1 MDKDCKE
8 NQILNLKTKRCIN
21 KDSKKAI
28 EYLFNIG
35 DKTIHKL
42 YEKIDG
48 KIVKRCDKDKIRN
61 LKTKRCIKVNNNKP
75 VSLDKKKEAIEKIM
89 KALIPFKNRVS
100 ADIYHRNK
108 YLILMRREL
117 KNKKEGCLRVYKQ
130 NPDDSYSYRIGNR
143 IILKERI
150 GSDSI
155 FGLIYLS
162 EFREKT
168 KKLFTFASKIYGYV
182 KDAKMELEILT
193 KLTNLVRMDMCPHFP
208 ILYGYVICNNMNKF
222 DKDSFIKSKE
232 TDKSISQD
240 ISKFPILIKLKKD
253 KKIIT
258 TFNELANGDLS
269 VFFKL
274 YRTNEIYLI
283 NAFIQQLL
291 SIMFFNYHTGIIHN
305 DTHPGNF
312 LFHKIKAGGYFHYNI
327 FGVDYYLENIGFLWV
342 IWDFSL
348 SIKAENIVKSKKTMV
363 VKNDYENIIRAYN
376 EEGVILNNLISKF
389 YIWSNFY
396 YFKKPLNKKSLN
408 EYINILPKKLS
419 NTYDNI
425 LLKKLPSGAKI
436 INKTPYKINKGDV
449 FK

>member
-61 LKTKRCIKVNNNKP
+61 LKTKRCIKVNNNEAIL
-75 VSLDKKKEAIEKIM
+75 LDKKKEAIEKIM

-143 IILKERI
+143 IILKDRI

-182 KDAKMELEILT
+182 KDAKMEIELLT
-193 KLTNLVRMDMCPHFP
+193 KMTNLVRMDMCPHFP

-222 DKDSFIKSKE
+222 DKDSFIK
-232 TDKSISQD
+232 
-240 ISKFPILIKLKKD
+240 
-253 KKIIT
+253 
-258 TFNELANGDLS
+258 
-269 VFFKL
+269 
-274 YRTNEIYLI
+274 
-283 NAFIQQLL
+283 
-291 SIMFFNYHTGIIHN
+291 
-305 DTHPGNF
+305 
-312 LFHKIKAGGYFHYNI
+312 
-327 FGVDYYLENIGFLWV
+327 
-342 IWDFSL
+342 
-348 SIKAENIVKSKKTMV
+348 
-363 VKNDYENIIRAYN
+363 
-376 EEGVILNNLISKF
+376 
-389 YIWSNFY
+389 
-396 YFKKPLNKKSLN
+396 
-408 EYINILPKKLS
+408 
-419 NTYDNI
+419 
-425 LLKKLPSGAKI
+425 
-436 INKTPYKINKGDV
+436 
-449 FK
+449 

>member
-1 MDKDCKE
+1 MKDKDCNK

-75 VSLDKKKEAIEKIM
+75 VSLDKKIVAIKKIK

-130 NPDDSYSYRIGNR
+130 NPDGSYIYRIGNR

-150 GSDSI
+150 GSDSKYGI
-155 FGLIYLS
+155 VYLS

-168 KKLFTFASKIYGYV
+168 KKLFTFASKIYEY
-182 KDAKMELEILT
+182 KIRTDIELELLT

-208 ILYGYVICNNMNKF
+208 IFYGYVICEN
-222 DKDSFIKSKE
+222 DIYKDSFIKSNKA
-232 TDKSISQD
+232 DKSISQD
-240 ISKFPILIKLKKD
+240 ISKFPEIIEKNKNS
-253 KKIIT
+253 KIIT
-258 TFNELANGDLS
+258 TFNELANGDLWK
-269 VFFKL
+269 FIEL
-274 YRTNEIYLI
+274 YKSNYLVLL
-283 NAFIQQLL
+283 NALTQQLL
-291 SIMFFNYHTGIIHN
+291 SIMFFNYHTGRLHN

-312 LFHKIKAGGYFHYNI
+312 LYHEIKAGGYFHYNI
-327 FGVDYYLENIGFLWV
+327 FGADYYLENLGFLWV
-342 IWDFSL
+342 IWDFDL
-348 SIKAENIVKSKKTMV
+348 SITLKQAIQIFKKHKM
-363 VKNDYENIIRAYN
+363 VKNDYNIILSNYFNIN
-376 EEGVILNNLISKF
+376 EDILNSFILKIFDFNKF
-389 YIWSNFY
+389 NIRNFKDYIYN
-396 YFKKPLNKKSLN
+396 
-408 EYINILPKKLS
+408 LPKKLS
-419 NTYDNI
+419 NNNI
-425 LLKKLPSGAKI
+425 LLKKLPLGATI
-436 INKTPYKINKGDV
+436 INKNPYKITKKGL
-449 FK
+449 F

>member
-1 MDKDCKE
+1 MKDKDCKE
-8 NQILNLKTKRCIN
+8 NQIFNTKTNRCIN

-42 YEKIDG
+42 YELVDG

-61 LKTKRCIKVNNNKP
+61 LKTKRCIKVN
-75 VSLDKKKEAIEKIM
+75 SLDKKIEAIEKIK

-117 KNKKEGCLRVYKQ
+117 KKYNKDNKGCLRVYKKIP
-130 NPDDSYSYRIGNR
+130 NGFLYSYRIGNR

-155 FGLIYLS
+155 FGLVYLS

-168 KKLFTFASKIYGYV
+168 KKLFTFTSKIYGYV
-182 KDAKMELEILT
+182 KDTNIELEILT

-208 ILYGYVICNNMNKF
+208 IFYGYVICDNMNKF

-232 TDKSISQD
+232 DDKSVSQD
-240 ISKFPILIKLKKD
+240 ISKFPILIKQKKD
-253 KKIIT
+253 SKIIT
-258 TFNELANGDLS
+258 TFNELANGDLWN
-269 VFFKL
+269 FFKL
-274 YRTNEIYLI
+274 YKSNKIYLI

-291 SIMFFNYHTGIIHN
+291 SIMFFNYHTGRIHN

-312 LFHKIKAGGYFHYNI
+312 LYHNIKAGGFFHYNI

-342 IWDFSL
+342 IWDFDL
-348 SIKAENIVKSKKTMV
+348 SIKATNIVKSKKTMV
-363 VKNDYENIIRAYN
+363 VKNDYENIIKEYN
-376 EEGVILNNLISKF
+376 DADVILNDLISK
-389 YIWSNFY
+389 FY

-425 LLKKLPSGAKI
+425 LLNKLPLGAKI
-436 INKTPYKINKGDV
+436 INKTPYKINKGNV